1 MLAQGFPSSEKRKSG
16 SNVKR
21 FPTVKLKIAAGFPNV
36 NVGINEMPLFVMA
49 IEAANFKGFWE
60 ELSLL
65 WANNMLVESIK
76 EIIKREIP
84 LTLVDDNIQFFNF
97 CKFK

>member
-1 MLAQGFPSSEKRKSG
+1 MK
-16 SNVKR
+16 
-21 FPTVKLKIAAGFPNV
+21 
-36 NVGINEMPLFVMA
+36 VGIREIPLFV
-49 IEAANFKGFWE
+49 IDTEDANFNGLWE

-65 WANNMLVESIK
+65 WANNMPVESIK

-84 LTLVDDNIQFFNF
+84 LTLVDDNMQFFNF